1 MGMDNKAIVRAFI
14 EEVFNKWDLSKLDA
28 FMREDYK
35 QHNPG
40 VEDGREG
47 FIRFTER
54 FFKMHPHM
62 DIVHMIGD
70 GDLVAVFFKCTV
82 DDGVNKVVDIYRL
95 QDGKLAEHW
104 DVVEH
109 NVDPDARGASGN
121 GIF

>member
-1 MGMDNKAIVRAFI
+1 MDNKAIVRAFI
-14 EEVFNKWDLSKLDA
+14 EEVFNAWDVSKLDK

-40 VEDGREG
+40 VESGREG

-62 DIVHMIGD
+62 DIVHLIGD

-95 QDGKLAEHW
+95 QDGLIAEHW
-104 DVVEH
+104 DVMETLAAEDTWQ
-109 NVDPDARGASGN
+109 NQN
-121 GIF
+121 GKF